1 MWNGEKMQ
9 GNTVIN
15 QQSRESTILVTGG
28 AGYIGS
34 KLIHDLGRDPRF
46 SNRTIRIYDTLQRHH
61 FCGLMDLPTDGCYEF
76 IEGDILD
83 RFNLERAMHGVGAV
97 VHLAALVRTPL
108 SFDHP
113 EWTKQV
119 NHWGTAAVVDCALN
133 VGVTRL
139 VYASSASVY
148 GPGGPFREPDVCR
161 PIGPYAIS
169 KRKGE
174 EEVLQGGKRGLRFT
188 IVRLGT
194 NFGNAPAMR
203 FDAVANRFAYLV
215 GVGRPM
221 TIQGSGE
228 QIRPLIHVG
237 DASAVLRL
245 CLDDSKT
252 EGEIINAAMMN
263 PSVNKIVATLQ
274 AVMPDASIRHTDQ
287 DILTEISFKVESA
300 KLMRMGF
307 RPQFSLEQG
316 LEEMLA
322 RWSGFRPVLGNA
334 VTHLSESEHFL

>member
-1 MWNGEKMQ
+1 MLGHE
-9 GNTVIN
+9 VSN
-15 QQSRESTILVTGG
+15 QQNREPVILVTGG

-34 KLIHDLGRDPRF
+34 RLSRDLAADLRF
-46 SNRTIRIYDTLQRHH
+46 SNCTIRIYDNLQRQH
-61 FCGLMDLPTDGCYEF
+61 FCGLMDLPTGGCYEF
-76 IEGDILD
+76 VEGDILD
-83 RFNLERAMHGVGAV
+83 RLNLERAMHGVSVV
-97 VHLAALVRTPL
+97 VHLAAIVKTPL

-113 EWTKQV
+113 EWTGQV

-133 VGVTRL
+133 TGVPRL
-139 VYASSASVY
+139 IYASSASVY
-148 GPGGPFREPDVCR
+148 GPGGPFREIDTCH

-174 EEVLQGGKRGLRFT
+174 ENVLQGGERGLRFT

-194 NFGNAPAMR
+194 AFGNAPAMR
-203 FDAVANRFAYLV
+203 FDAVANRFTYLV

-221 TIQGSGE
+221 VIHGSGE
-228 QIRPLIHVG
+228 QIRPLIHVR

-245 CLDDSKT
+245 CLADSKT

-263 PSVNKIVATLQ
+263 PSVNEIAHTLQ
-274 AVMPDASIRHTDQ
+274 AIVPDATIRYTDQ
-287 DILTEISFKVESA
+287 DILTEISFEVDSA
-300 KLMRMGF
+300 KLMGMRF

-322 RWSGFRPVLGNA
+322 RWREFRPALSNA
-334 VTHLSESEHFL
+334 VAHLGKSEDWL